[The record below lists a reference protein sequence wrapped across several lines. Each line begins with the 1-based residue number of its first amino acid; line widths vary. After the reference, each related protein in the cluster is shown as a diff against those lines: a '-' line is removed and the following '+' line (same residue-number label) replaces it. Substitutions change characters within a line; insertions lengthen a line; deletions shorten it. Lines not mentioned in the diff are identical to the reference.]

1 MTVKMIATDLDITLL
16 RKDKT
21 LSDYT
26 VSVFQRCR
34 EEGIKIVFATSRPMR
49 AVVNFDFYKQI
60 TPDGAAYHSGA
71 VLYAGDICIEKHGI
85 SQETVN
91 KMLLSAYNDIGV
103 KLAVEADDKFY
114 SDIAPLDMWPGI
126 EVTRIDYAALPM
138 IYADKIVFTD
148 LRPDVIDA
156 VSKILPEE
164 LYMQLSENK
173 ICMIMNRYAT
183 KARGVMRLAKHFG
196 IPLSDVVAFGDDYN
210 DVGMLRECGIGVAV
224 ADAIDE
230 AKAAAD
236 DICDTSDNDG
246 AAKWLEKNVL
256 PFKNHSPG

>member
-26 VSVFQRCR
+26 VSVFHRCR

-85 SQETVN
+85 SPETV
-91 KMLLSAYNDIGV
+91 KKLLLSTYNDIGV
-103 KLAVEADDKFY
+103 KLAVE
-114 SDIAPLDMWPGI
+114 SDGKYYGAAAPLDMWPGVEI
-126 EVTRIDYAALPM
+126 TRIDFDALPM
-138 IYADKIVFTD
+138 LYADKIVFTEI
-148 LRPDVIDA
+148 RPDVIEA
-156 VSKILPEE
+156 ISKMLPED
-164 LYMQLSENK
+164 LYMQISENK
-173 ICMIMNRYAT
+173 IGMIMNRDAT
-183 KARGVMRLAKHFG
+183 KAKGVMHLAKYFD
-196 IPLSDVVAFGDDYN
+196 IPLSDIAAFGDDYN
-210 DVGMLRECGIGVAV
+210 DIEMLRECGIGVAV